1 MCSRGE
7 EAAIAGEDGDGDV
20 LALVDFTETLAQK
33 VVEVLVE
40 SIELLGVVES
50 DDGHAGLV
58 GDGDEVL
65 VRHGGC

>member
-40 SIELLGVVES
+40 SIELLGVVEG

-58 GDGDEVL
+58 SDGDEVL